1 MTEHIKI
8 EAKSGVCTITLDRP
22 EKKNALSHD
31 MYGAMADAIINAEL
45 DASIKVIILTGSDN
59 CFTSGND
66 LVDFLG
72 APPDLTADQRPPV
85 GRFMYALLEA
95 KKPVIAAVEGPAV
108 GIGVTLLLHCDF
120 VYAGKEAYF
129 LTPFINLALPPEYA
143 STLLLPRAIGDKKAN
158 EMLLLGQKISASE
171 AAAIGLISD
180 VTGTGSALKRAK
192 EVASILAAKAPSA
205 VRMTKQ
211 LLKDSPESAEDRM
224 NRENALFAPR
234 LQSEEFKE
242 SVTAFFEKRDPDYSN
257 CS

>member
-1 MTEHIKI
+1 
-8 EAKSGVCTITLDRP
+8 
-22 EKKNALSHD
+22 
-31 MYGAMADAIINAEL
+31 
-45 DASIKVIILTGSDN
+45 
-59 CFTSGND
+59 
-66 LVDFLG
+66 
-72 APPDLTADQRPPV
+72 
-85 GRFMYALLEA
+85 
-95 KKPVIAAVEGPAV
+95 
-108 GIGVTLLLHCDF
+108 
-120 VYAGKEAYF
+120 
-129 LTPFINLALPPEYA
+129 
-143 STLLLPRAIGDKKAN
+143 
-158 EMLLLGQKISASE
+158 MLLLGKKISASE